1 MLLLKR
7 VANVDIYEKFFI
19 KMHKKGFP
27 SEFKGFNVRYDFK
40 NYQAELVIFPTVKKI
55 LKMWELI

>member
-1 MLLLKR
+1 M
-7 VANVDIYEKFFI
+7 DIYEKFFV
-19 KMHKKGFP
+19 KMHQKGFP
-27 SEFKGFNVRYDFK
+27 REFEGFKVKYDFK